1 MKRLLLSL
9 ASLLMATMPL
19 MVSAQKLTVE
29 YESKINANSPDAMK
43 DAGLPDEMRHALI
56 AAMANVKAVYITYV
70 DGPQVEGRVQ
80 AAKEPQTFT
89 FMGQTL
95 DGNDMVK
102 TQLQNITYFNRDTK
116 KSVNKVD
123 LMGKKYLLVDPLKS
137 DTFDVKTNE
146 KKEILGYECTKAVSK
161 DGKNTIWFTKHIP
174 IEAGPLYANV
184 GGLILES
191 EMPDNV
197 FVAKKIT
204 MDVDHA
210 ITEPT
215 GGEQTTEKAFK
226 EMVKKL
232 VDRMRR

>member
-89 FMGQTL
+89 FMGQTI

-174 IEAGPLYANV
+174 VEAGPLYANV
-184 GGLILES
+184 GGLILEA
-191 EMPDNV
+191 EMSDNV

>member
-137 DTFDVKTNE
+137 VKTNE

-174 IEAGPLYANV
+174 VEAGPLYANV
-184 GGLILES
+184 GGLILEA

>member
-89 FMGQTL
+89 FMGQTI

-116 KSVNKVD
+116 KSVNKID

-146 KKEILGYECTKAVSK
+146 KKEILGY
-161 DGKNTIWFTKHIP
+161 GKNTIWFTKHIP
-174 IEAGPLYANV
+174 VEAGPLYANV
-184 GGLILES
+184 GGLILEA
-191 EMPDNV
+191 EMPDNI

>member
-89 FMGQTL
+89 FMGQTI

-184 GGLILES
+184 GGLILEA

-204 MDVDHA
+204 
-210 ITEPT
+210 IT
-215 GGEQTTEKAFK
+215 K
-226 EMVKKL
+226 
-232 VDRMRR
+232 

>member
-1 MKRLLLSL
+1 
-9 ASLLMATMPL
+9 
-19 MVSAQKLTVE
+19 
-29 YESKINANSPDAMK
+29 
-43 DAGLPDEMRHALI
+43 
-56 AAMANVKAVYITYV
+56 
-70 DGPQVEGRVQ
+70 
-80 AAKEPQTFT
+80 
-89 FMGQTL
+89 
-95 DGNDMVK
+95 
-102 TQLQNITYFNRDTK
+102 
-116 KSVNKVD
+116 
-123 LMGKKYLLVDPLKS
+123 MGKKYLLVDPLKS

-174 IEAGPLYANV
+174 VEAGPLYANV
-184 GGLILES
+184 GGLILEA

>member
-1 MKRLLLSL
+1 MKKLLLSL

-89 FMGQTL
+89 FMGQTI

-102 TQLQNITYFNRDTK
+102 TQLQNIIYINRDTK

-174 IEAGPLYANV
+174 VEAGPLYANV
-184 GGLILES
+184 GGLILEA

>member
-1 MKRLLLSL
+1 
-9 ASLLMATMPL
+9 
-19 MVSAQKLTVE
+19 
-29 YESKINANSPDAMK
+29 
-43 DAGLPDEMRHALI
+43 
-56 AAMANVKAVYITYV
+56 MANVKAVYITYV

-89 FMGQTL
+89 FMGQTIN
-95 DGNDMVK
+95 GNDMVK

-116 KSVNKVD
+116 KSVNKID

-174 IEAGPLYANV
+174 VEAGPLYANV
-184 GGLILES
+184 GGLILEA